1 MKIWNI
7 LRYVLIIAA
16 IGGAIAYMV
25 SEHNRKER
33 NRQYEQIVRE
43 QNLQELRKQEEERQK
58 EMDNTDNAEYQYQ
71 KWYDKYIQA
80 KGDMRMLSEMANPEA
95 KRHQIE
101 EEFNEAREQVGY
113 WGGLRQGELEELYSE
128 AESQGDYSLMERYE
142 NELSNLKD
150 VLNELFDD
158 DNDDIDNVIDDDYES
173 VDDDIEV
180 SDTDY

>member
-33 NRQYEQIVRE
+33 NRQYEQMVRE

-58 EMDNTDNAEYQYQ
+58 EEDNANNAKYQYQ
-71 KWYDKYIQA
+71 KWHEKYFHA
-80 KGDMRMLSEMANPEA
+80 KSDMRMLSEMANPEA
-95 KRHQIE
+95 KRRQIE

-113 WGGLRQGELEELYSE
+113 WGGLREGELEELISE
-128 AESQGDYSLMERYE
+128 AENQGDYGLKESYE
-142 NELSNLKD
+142 NELSNIRS

-158 DNDDIDNVIDDDYES
+158 DNDDIDDVYES
-173 VDDDIEV
+173 VDDDPEV
-180 SDTDY
+180 NDTDY